1 MATPRDKAAPTAYCV
16 TAKDF
21 FAPRSRELLG
31 RLGRPFLDQLVI
43 QRAAIAQ
50 VKDREQSVT
59 ARIKELHALLD
70 DVEKAVSSASRI
82 ANRLTLAP
90 DTYAAT
96 VRDVVKHT
104 TPMKHDINCYHL
116 ASVYLRGGKTWEEKV
131 GRLIA
136 LFSEDLSAEEI
147 KYIDVLIAE
156 VLRSKTAR
164 ETLLGAYPRLLDRL
178 YEIVDLHGGRYVA
191 APEGDAKPVVAKLN
205 DALAKAAWPA
215 VRATLISNIY
225 GILSAW
231 TPLAS
236 SEFMDELRAIGDVF
250 RNLQRVKSVLGGAR
264 TIQLVEQRVGR
275 TLSLENLGE
284 QVRDVLEKSEQISI
298 LLEIGGHVV
307 GKENRKLVANFI
319 AYIIEDSELD
329 QKLVAEREDDVG
341 RLRLFAS
348 LHRAVRDSALGRTAF
363 RRGSS
368 AFRRPSSRKPTFS
381 AGSTA
386 REENR
391 SKRRSGWSS
400 CVPRAP
406 SRRGAIV
413 TSRARSPV
421 ITCCSLTFCR
431 STWPVQTMTSSARR
445 ASKR

>member
-1 MATPRDKAAPTAYCV
+1 M
-16 TAKDF
+16 
-21 FAPRSRELLG
+21 
-31 RLGRPFLDQLVI
+31 
-43 QRAAIAQ
+43 
-50 VKDREQSVT
+50 
-59 ARIKELHALLD
+59 
-70 DVEKAVSSASRI
+70 
-82 ANRLTLAP
+82 TLAP

-116 ASVYLRGGKTWEEKV
+116 ASVYLRGCKTWEEKV
-131 GRLIA
+131 ERLIA

-156 VLRSKTAR
+156 VLRSKTAL

-307 GKENRKLVANFI
+307 GKENRKLGANFI

-348 LHRAVRDSALGRTAF
+348 LHRAVRDSALGDGSKGCFQARFERVQEAF
-363 RRGSS
+363 LKEADFFGRFNREGGKSLEK
-368 AFRRPSSRKPTFS
+368 AIRLVELCAKGTFTPGRNS
-381 AGSTA
+381 DVARQIAGHYLLQPDFLPQYLAGADDDKQRAA
-386 REENR
+386 RVEAL
-391 SKRRSGWSS
+391 KK
-400 CVPRAP
+400 
-406 SRRGAIV
+406 
-413 TSRARSPV
+413 
-421 ITCCSLTFCR
+421 SLTAAGIDG
-431 STWPVQTMTSSARR
+431 SVLNAPA
-445 ASKR
+445 KL

>member
-90 DTYAAT
+90 DTYAA
-96 VRDVVKHT
+96 
-104 TPMKHDINCYHL
+104 
-116 ASVYLRGGKTWEEKV
+116 SVYLRGCKTWEEKV
-131 GRLIA
+131 ERLIA

-156 VLRSKTAR
+156 VLRSKTAL

-348 LHRAVRDSALGRTAF
+348 LHRAVRDSALGDGSKGCFQARFERLQEAF
-363 RRGSS
+363 LKE
-368 AFRRPSSRKPTFS
+368 ADFS